1 MVRDLWYVFASLYIE
16 WMDNILHSDGTD
28 ACVVPV
34 LEKEEAGSHHHNKAR
49 NSFLPSGDLI
59 R

>member
-1 MVRDLWYVFASLYIE
+1 MA
-16 WMDNILHSDGTD
+16 NILNSDGTD

-49 NSFLPSGDLI
+49 NSFLSSGDFI